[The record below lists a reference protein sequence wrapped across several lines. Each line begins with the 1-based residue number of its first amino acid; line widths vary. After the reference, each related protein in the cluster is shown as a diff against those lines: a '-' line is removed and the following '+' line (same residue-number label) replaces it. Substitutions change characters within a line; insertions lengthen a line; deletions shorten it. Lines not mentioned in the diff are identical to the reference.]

1 MPESFKKQYLGF
13 CGFLTFNGSLT
24 YDDHVPN
31 CISVLIFP
39 PELLKGD
46 TQFSIMQHYRS
57 ANSNNI

>member
-13 CGFLTFNGSLT
+13 CGFLMFNGSLT

-46 TQFSIMQHYRS
+46 T
-57 ANSNNI
+57 